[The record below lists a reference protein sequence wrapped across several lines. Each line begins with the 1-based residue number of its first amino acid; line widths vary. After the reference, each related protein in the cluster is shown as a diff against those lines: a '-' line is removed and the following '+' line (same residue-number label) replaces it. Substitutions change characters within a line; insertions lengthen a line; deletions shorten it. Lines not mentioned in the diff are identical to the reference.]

1 MSLCPQKSMVSMRR
15 LSDGHS
21 VPAIACG
28 VFRVQPGDET
38 YNSVLSAL
46 QLGYRHIDTAAHYRN
61 EESVGKAVLDSAIP
75 REEIFVT
82 TKLNTFMQTYTYNQ
96 TLEAIRAQLAKLGM
110 DYVDLYLIHCP
121 RDTANRVDQWR
132 ALIEAR
138 KLGLAKSIGVS
149 DYELN
154 ELQELE
160 AAGLEAPAALQKGLG
175 SGRLAQRPPMERQE
189 TETAADQRDQRAQ
202 RLERL
207 IGEQTAKLEALKER
221 AALVGADRP
230 EWLHPKEAVAEARR
244 RRDAKRAQQQQQRAA
259 LALVSEER
267 RRTSK
272 HIDRLLSAAAA
283 TQEREPTDPAEPAE
297 PTEPAAAD
305 LPDAPDDLDREIRAM
320 RRREQRLRA
329 AAPRL
334 EEARFGLEK
343 VRNERRDVGRQI
355 REIQAEMN
363 DLDVQLAAKAMQLR
377 EMADLARPSPD
388 ALRHESETRRL
399 QRAVT
404 ELAARRVAS
413 EREIARHGQRLER
426 VRCVMSSFLKAQ
438 QLPRARP
445 LPEDGTL
452 PAKLAQH
459 VVSLAASV
467 TQLAARKALREAT
480 AQARRI

>member
-1 MSLCPQKSMVSMRR
+1 MRTCGCR
-15 LSDGHS
+15 LFILELMFWQFHKMLGEELLEGHAADEV
-21 VPAIACG
+21 VPLTANEITLPTADEVAPPAANAAVDLAAAEVQRTECNRQLKAAI
-28 VFRVQPGDET
+28 
-38 YNSVLSAL
+38 L
-46 QLGYRHIDTAAHYRN
+46 I
-61 EESVGKAVLDSAIP
+61 EEPEPDDSPRSRGKAETPLPVVDDYGMSAIEEVAVVAEATPPLTPPPAPPPLTP
-75 REEIFVT
+75 RP
-82 TKLNTFMQTYTYNQ
+82 
-96 TLEAIRAQLAKLGM
+96 
-110 DYVDLYLIHCP
+110 P
-121 RDTANRVDQWR
+121 RP
-132 ALIEAR
+132 
-138 KLGLAKSIGVS
+138 
-149 DYELN
+149 
-154 ELQELE
+154 
-160 AAGLEAPAALQKGLG
+160 EAPAALQKGLG
-175 SGRLAQRPPMERQE
+175 SGRLAQRLAMGRQE
-189 TETAADQRDQRAQ
+189 TETAADQRDQKAQ

-230 EWLHPKEAVAEARR
+230 EWSHPKEAVAEARR
-244 RRDAKRAQQQQQRAA
+244 RRDARRAQQQQQRAA

-272 HIDRLLSAAAA
+272 HIDRLVSAAAA
-283 TQEREPTDPAEPAE
+283 TQEREPTELAE

-329 AAPRL
+329 ATPRL

-343 VRNERRDVGRQI
+343 VRNERHDVGRQI
-355 REIQAEMN
+355 RETQAEMK
-363 DLDVQLAAKAMQLR
+363 DLDVQLAAKATQLR
-377 EMADLARPSPD
+377 EMADLARPSAD
-388 ALRHESETRRL
+388 ALRHETGTRRL

-467 TQLAARKALREAT
+467 AQLAARKALREAT
-480 AQARRI
+480 AQARQI